1 MITNYPI
8 YARHYK
14 YLVELTTNIETK
26 KIPIIM
32 NICLSR
38 KSSMIVKAH
47 MDIVG

>member
-8 YARHYK
+8 YVRLYR
-14 YLVELTTNIETK
+14 YLVELTISIEIK
-26 KIPIIM
+26 KILIIM
-32 NICLSR
+32 NIYLSK

>member
-8 YARHYK
+8 YVRLYR
-14 YLVELTTNIETK
+14 YRVELTTNIVIQ
-26 KIPIIM
+26 KILIIM
-32 NICLSR
+32 NIYLSK